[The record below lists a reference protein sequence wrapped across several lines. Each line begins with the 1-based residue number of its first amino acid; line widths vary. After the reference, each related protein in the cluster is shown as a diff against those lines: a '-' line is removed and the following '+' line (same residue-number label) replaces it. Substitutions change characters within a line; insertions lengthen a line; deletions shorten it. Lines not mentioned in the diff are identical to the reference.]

1 MAGRGG
7 FIGFEIADTYA
18 KEAVRERT
26 PDMAIKKEMKRINLF
41 SSRGE
46 QPGRLVGMEK
56 SHL

>member
-1 MAGRGG
+1 MAGHSSV
-7 FIGFEIADTYA
+7 IGNGIADTYA

-26 PDMAIKKEMKRINLF
+26 PDMAIKKAMKRINLF

-46 QPGRLVGMEK
+46 QRGRLIGMEK